1 MIHIQSHIKNHKVF
15 FFFISISSKSCI
27 SCEFSQ
33 EESLAEYIM
42 HHEDPNSA
50 LLSFC
55 NRKHPPQ
62 MFEIDISKNVIFLLP
77 PFKSNL
83 LDNFSFQIYLQ
94 GTCLKS
100 RMENTQTPRA
110 MSKSNIRNSSR
121 IPVTTNYD
129 SEDFHW
135 SRQNSD
141 S

>member
-1 MIHIQSHIKNHKVF
+1 
-15 FFFISISSKSCI
+15 
-27 SCEFSQ
+27 
-33 EESLAEYIM
+33 M

-110 MSKSNIRNSSR
+110 MSKSNIKQLTNSSHYKLR
-121 IPVTTNYD
+121 FRGFSLVTTEFRLLIHKILIQTEHNTCIIHLRNISTSPVD
-129 SEDFHW
+129 KAHKKS
-135 SRQNSD
+135 
-141 S
+141 